1 MGKYHGIT
9 EETKVGKNG
18 KTVHR
23 LIALETFENGS
34 FTVEKGTLGGW
45 VQNVENIKGNAWIYN
60 DSELLD
66 NAKMSNHTSLYG
78 ESSMW
83 DYTFIRD
90 NARLNNSSSLHNY
103 AGMWQNTSLR
113 DNSVIRNIS
122 SIAGSVNLWGN
133 AEIAGEIYLNG
144 DYSLSVGAYVTNE
157 LQVLSI
163 NTRTSEGLNA
173 TLYPTRDGEYRV
185 KMGCWLG
192 TVDELEELFKRDEWV
207 ETTGQDAEDAREEM
221 LYRIGMMRARIK
233 RIEARK

>member
-9 EETKVGKNG
+9 EETKIGKNG

-23 LIALETFENGS
+23 LIALETFENS
-34 FTVEKGTLGGW
+34 INVIKKGTLGGW

-66 NAKMSNHTSLYG
+66 NAKMSNHTSLHG

-90 NARLNNSSSLHNY
+90 NARLNNSSSLHNC
-103 AGMWQNTSLR
+103 ASMWQNTSLCH
-113 DNSVIRNIS
+113 NSVIRNTA

-133 AEIAGEIYLNG
+133 AEIAGEIFLNG
-144 DYSLSVGAYVTNE
+144 NYNLCMGAYVTNE

-163 NTRTSEGLNA
+163 NTRTSVGLNA

-192 TVDELEELFKRDEWV
+192 TVDELEEMFNGYEWV

-221 LYRIGMMRARIK
+221 LTMITLMRARIK
-233 RIEARK
+233 RIEAQK

>member
-9 EETKVGKNG
+9 EETKIGKNG

-23 LIALETFENGS
+23 LIALETFGS
-34 FTVEKGTLGGW
+34 GFSTIEKGTLGGW
-45 VQNVENIKGNAWIYN
+45 VQNVENIHDNAWVY
-60 DSELLD
+60 DDAELLD
-66 NAKMSNHTSLYG
+66 NAKMSNYTSLHG

-90 NARLNNSSSLHNY
+90 NAMLNNRSSLHNY
-103 AGMWQNTSLR
+103 ASMWQNTSLWGTSVMR
-113 DNSVIRNIS
+113 NSA
-122 SIAGSVNLWGN
+122 SIAGSVNLWEN

-163 NTRTSEGLNA
+163 NTRTSVGLDV
-173 TLYPTRDGEYRV
+173 TLYPTRNGEYRV

-192 TVDELEELFKRDEWV
+192 TVDGLEELFKRDEWV

-221 LYRIGMMRARIK
+221 LAMVALMRSRIK